1 MQATIINYRR
11 SRKTTY
17 NNQMII
23 KAKGMDTREKA
34 EKLIGKKVVYNT
46 GKKEITG
53 KISAV
58 HGNKGALRALFETG
72 MPGQAIGR
80 KIEIG

>member
-1 MQATIINYRR
+1 MQATITNYRR

-23 KAKGMDTREKA
+23 KAKGIDTREKA

-46 GKKEITG
+46 GKKEIKG
-53 KISAV
+53 KISAA
-58 HGNKGALRALFETG
+58 HGNQGALRAIFETG
-72 MPGQAIGR
+72 MPGQAIGK
-80 KIEIG
+80 KIKVE